1 MRIEIIKQLSH
12 SDKVYLAK
20 NDAGEN
26 VVLKKYKDA
35 NCMALE
41 TTILNQLSIS
51 GYAPRVLEQGDDS
64 IIYEYVEGDS
74 FLDKYISYSMTDDTE
89 GLIRLANELS
99 IYLQIFYSLAEGYII
114 NDISFSNFIIKDSR
128 CYGVDY
134 DSVAEGMQYTDI
146 GGVVAYAVKH
156 VVGDIQASFPF
167 IQQMLKNFRMQMI
180 DIINDV
186 KLVLQKTESELYYD
200 NVLEVLIMIDDNI
213 SYDIA
218 NVESNLQ

>member
-12 SDKVYLAK
+12 TDKVYLAK
-20 NDAGEN
+20 NDEGDK
-26 VVLKKYKDA
+26 VVLKKYKDV

-51 GYAPRVLEQGDDS
+51 GYAPKVLEQGEDS
-64 IIYEYVEGDS
+64 IIYEYIEGDS
-74 FLDKYISYSMTDDTE
+74 FLDKYISYSMMDDTE

-114 NDISFSNFIIKDSR
+114 KDISFSNFIIKDSR

-146 GGVVAYAVKH
+146 GGVVAFAVKH

-167 IQQMLKNFRMQMI
+167 IQQVLKNFRMQMI

-186 KLVLQKTESELYYD
+186 KEVLQKTESPLYYEQ
-200 NVLEVLIMIDDNI
+200 VLAVLIMIDD
-213 SYDIA
+213 DIIDDIGY
-218 NVESNLQ
+218 VENNS